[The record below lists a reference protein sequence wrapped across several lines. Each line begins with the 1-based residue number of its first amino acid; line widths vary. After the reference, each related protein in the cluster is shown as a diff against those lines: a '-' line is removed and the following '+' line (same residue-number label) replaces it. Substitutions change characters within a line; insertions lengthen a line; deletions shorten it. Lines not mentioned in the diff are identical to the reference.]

1 MAVRCRR
8 NDTAKKRGKEEKKR
22 KKRKRKDVEGEKE
35 RMKER
40 RDGLPISNWKLGL
53 VPNRK

>member
-8 NDTAKKRGKEEKKR
+8 NDTAKKRGKEEKK

>member
-8 NDTAKKRGKEEKKR
+8 NDTAKKREKERK

-40 RDGLPISNWKLGL
+40 RGGLPISNWKLGL
-53 VPNRK
+53 APNRK